1 MKDKELKLEEIEA
14 SHTPMW
20 SGGRSCPGER
30 EMEKVHML
38 LCCRQIH
45 NSHMAPRI
53 SLVTQSLHIPIIN
66 VFTHRHR
73 TRIGKVT
80 DLITTTT
87 EHCTN

>member
-1 MKDKELKLEEIEA
+1 MTDKELKLEEIEA
-14 SHTPMW
+14 SHTRR

-30 EMEKVHML
+30 EMEKVQIL

-45 NSHMAPRI
+45 YSHMVPRI

-73 TRIGKVT
+73 KVT
-80 DLITTTT
+80 HLITTNT
-87 EHCTN
+87 EHCTY